1 MIIMMTKKITK
12 KDYFKMIASVISE
25 SAVENKEELMMFVD
39 KEIGLLE
46 KKRESKKVNAEAEA
60 FMQRVEDVL
69 AIAEKPVT
77 ATEIIAMSE
86 EFKAEGIQNQKV
98 TAALTKLVKA
108 GRVVNVKDGKKSV
121 YSLAD

>member
-1 MIIMMTKKITK
+1 
-12 KDYFKMIASVISE
+12 
-25 SAVENKEELMMFVD
+25 
-39 KEIGLLE
+39 
-46 KKRESKKVNAEAEA
+46 
-60 FMQRVEDVL
+60 
-69 AIAEKPVT
+69 
-77 ATEIIAMSE
+77 MSE

>member
-1 MIIMMTKKITK
+1 MMTKKITK

-25 SAVENKEELMMFVD
+25 STVENKEELMMFVD

-86 EFKAEGIQNQKV
+86 ELKAEGIQNQKV

-121 YSLAD
+121 YSLAG